1 MELATAQTAKL
12 KAIRPKSE
20 RIAEALE
27 KGLQIPWM
35 GIRPD
40 LMLHKGTIRAEGT
53 ESYILEDPVTGAH
66 FELGEAEA
74 KFFLCLVT
82 EKDLQ
87 AAVNKLLKTTSL
99 RPSVD
104 DILKFIKMLQ
114 MEKLAVLPA
123 RTVAGESAMPEHKD
137 PRKKFTMMK
146 ILFFRIP
153 VLRPDNLLNAI
164 YPWLS
169 PIWSKPF
176 LYLYA
181 VMGIVGFISV
191 LQQIELYLHG
201 VNLLFTVSGAV
212 TFMIC
217 LYTIKIMHEFG
228 HALTAKHYGAYVRRM
243 GIYMMLFTPMLY
255 TDTTEGWKISS
266 QKARIMIGAAGV
278 LVEFYIACV
287 SLFFWSVLPDGML
300 RSIMFYISGASLIS
314 TILVNLNPF
323 MRFDGYY
330 LLMDYLR
337 ISNFRSRSSQMF
349 KYYVRRLLFDWKG
362 PKPEEHP
369 LYRQMVVFGF
379 FVSFYLIFITV
390 SISLTIYYTI
400 SKLAGLWGL
409 VSGFFIFFGGT
420 TWTESVY
427 MIKNRKQVGSK
438 LRVLTTVCV
447 FVSLVAYFFVP
458 MPQTEK
464 LTGLFLLK
472 DVATLKAVSGG
483 RIITDFP
490 ETGTLVQPGD
500 LLLRIQDDAL
510 EQELKKRQYD
520 LVQVETSI
528 KYIGSSGEQG
538 GYRNWLL
545 VEQQRLTA
553 ACEKIRQTLAQLE
566 VRSPVSGYILD
577 VNETLKKGSY
587 AYKDCWLLSVGNRE
601 NAEIQAY
608 AGENVYR
615 VLKKGQV
622 SGANVIFQDME
633 TPKAEVVFREM
644 LDFPISEFPNKSVF
658 DYAGGQIPSFQ
669 TASGKVVPRVTY
681 YPLIFTAS
689 DLPAYLRHGSNC
701 VVRVE
706 GEISSVMGRLINE
719 AWRFMASEGY
729 I

>member
-1 MELATAQTAKL
+1 MELAKAQTAKL
-12 KAIRPKSE
+12 NAIRPKSE

-27 KGLQIPWM
+27 KGLQVPWM

-87 AAVNKLLKTTSL
+87 SAVNKLLKTTSL

-114 MEKLAVLPA
+114 MEKLAVLPS
-123 RTVAGESAMPEHKD
+123 RTVAGERSVPERKD
-137 PRKKFTMMK
+137 PRKKFTLMK

-153 VLRPDNLLNAI
+153 LIRPDNLLNAI

-191 LQQIELYLHG
+191 IQQIELYLNN
-201 VNLLFTVSGAV
+201 VNLLFTSAGAL
-212 TFMIC
+212 TFVLC
-217 LYTIKIMHEFG
+217 LYTLKTMHEFG
-228 HALTAKHYGAYVRRM
+228 HALAAKHYGAYVRRM

-278 LVEFYIACV
+278 LVEFYVACV
-287 SLFFWSVLPDGML
+287 SLFLWSVLPDGML
-300 RSIMFYISGASLIS
+300 RSIMFYVSGASLIS

-337 ISNFRSRSSQMF
+337 ISNLRSRSSQMF
-349 KYYVRRLLFDWKG
+349 KYYVRRLLFDWRG

-369 LYRQMVVFGF
+369 MFRHMVIFGF
-379 FVSFYLIFITV
+379 FVNVYLAFITV
-390 SISLTIYYTI
+390 SIGLTIYYSV
-400 SKLAGLWGL
+400 SKLMGVWTI
-409 VSGFFIFFGGT
+409 VSGLAVFYGGAA
-420 TWTESVY
+420 WTETVNLL
-427 MIKNRKQVGSK
+427 KNLKYLGSK
-438 LRVLTTVCV
+438 LRLTATMLVL
-447 FVSLVAYFFVP
+447 SLAVGWLFLP
-458 MPQTEK
+458 MPKTEK
-464 LTGLFLLK
+464 LPGLFLFK

-483 RIITDFP
+483 RIMTDFP
-490 ETGTLVQPGD
+490 ETGTFVQTGD
-500 LLLRIQDDAL
+500 LLLRIQDEAL

-520 LVQVETSI
+520 LAQVETSI

-566 VRSPVSGYILD
+566 IRAPVSGHVLD
-577 VNETLKKGSY
+577 VNETLQKGSY
-587 AYKDCWLLSVGNRE
+587 AYKDCYLLSLGNRE
-601 NAEIQAY
+601 NVEIQVY
-608 AGENVYR
+608 AGENIYR
-615 VLKKGQV
+615 VLKNGTV
-622 SGANVIFQDME
+622 NGAKVIFQDME
-633 TPKAEVVFREM
+633 TPSAPAVFREI
-644 LDFPISEFPNKSVF
+644 LDFPVNEFPNKSVF

-669 TASGKVVPRVTY
+669 TASGKVVSRLTY
-681 YPLIFTAS
+681 YPLIFMVS
-689 DLPAYLRHGSNC
+689 HLPDYLRHGSGC
-701 VVRVE
+701 IVKVE
-706 GEISSVMGRLINE
+706 GETSSIMGRLKDE
-719 AWRFMASEGY
+719 TWRFMASEGY

>member
-1 MELATAQTAKL
+1 MELAKAQTAKL
-12 KAIRPKSE
+12 NAIRPKSE
-20 RIAEALE
+20 RIADALE
-27 KGLQIPWM
+27 KGLQIPWQ

-40 LMLHKGTIRAEGT
+40 LMLHKGAIRAEGT
-53 ESYILEDPVTGAH
+53 DSYILEDPVTGAH

-87 AAVNKLLKTTSL
+87 SAVNKLLKTSSL

-123 RTVAGESAMPEHKD
+123 RTVAGESAAPEVKD
-137 PRKKFTMMK
+137 PRKKFTLMK

-153 VLRPDNLLNAI
+153 VLRPDNLLNAL

-191 LQQIELYLHG
+191 MQQIELYLNN
-201 VNLLFTVSGAV
+201 VNLLFTSAGAV
-212 TFMIC
+212 TFVLC
-217 LYTIKIMHEFG
+217 LYTLKIMHEFG
-228 HALTAKHYGAYVRRM
+228 HAFTAKHYGAYVRRM

-266 QKARIMIGAAGV
+266 QRARIMIGAAGV
-278 LVEFYIACV
+278 LVEFYVACI
-287 SLFFWSVLPDGML
+287 SLFLWSVLPDGML
-300 RSIMFYISGASLIS
+300 RSIMFYMSGASLIS
-314 TILVNLNPF
+314 TILVNMNPF

-337 ISNFRSRSSQMF
+337 ISNLRSRSSQMF
-349 KYYVRRLLFDWKG
+349 KYYVRRLLFDWRG

-369 LYRQMVVFGF
+369 MYRQMIVFGL
-379 FVSFYLIFITV
+379 FVNIYLLFIEV
-390 SISLTIYYTI
+390 TIGLMVYHKI
-400 SKLAGLWGL
+400 SKLAALWGF
-409 VSGFFIFFGGT
+409 VCAFYIYFGAT
-420 TWTESVY
+420 TWNETSF
-427 MIKNRKQVGSK
+427 MIKNRKQVGS
-438 LRVLTTVCV
+438 RFRIFITVSV
-447 FVSLVAYFFVP
+447 FVSLFAYFFIP
-458 MPQTEK
+458 MTKTEK
-464 LTGLFLLK
+464 LPGVFMFK
-472 DVATLKAVSGG
+472 DVAALESVSGG

-490 ETGTLVQPGD
+490 EIGTAVKAGD
-500 LLLRIQDDAL
+500 MLLRIQDDAL

-545 VEQQRLTA
+545 VEKQRLTA

-566 VRSPVSGYILD
+566 VRAPVSGHILD
-577 VNETLKKGSY
+577 VNEVLKKGSY
-587 AYKDCWLLSVGNRE
+587 VYKNSYILTIGSTEG
-601 NAEIQAY
+601 AEVRAF
-608 AGENVYR
+608 AEDTVYR
-615 VLKKGQV
+615 DLKNENIRGGKILV
-622 SGANVIFQDME
+622 QDME
-633 TPKAEVVFREM
+633 TGIMNASLREII
-644 LDFPISEFPNKSVF
+644 DFPVSEFPNKSVF
-658 DYAGGQIPSFQ
+658 DYAGGEIASFQ
-669 TASGKVVPRVTY
+669 SASGKVVPRQTY
-681 YPLIFTAS
+681 YPLIFDVAEI
-689 DLPAYLRHGSNC
+689 PAYLHHGTRCIIN
-701 VVRVE
+701 VE
-706 GEISSVMGRLINE
+706 GRTVSLWDRLTE
-719 AWRFMASEGY
+719 ESWRFMAMEGY